1 MILLKVTKHQRS
13 LGLFLFACLEVLG
26 TVNSCFLWKLPPCLL
41 QHHLVGWRFWW
52 HMCGPFFFPLP
63 AALFY
68 TVFCPRGFVFQR
80 PSLEFWISFCYL
92 IHSHSFKC
100 GFSLQSDFVFLT
112 PALTLH
118 CIINFL
124 LSLSPLEPWEFHCPF
139 KLWFLTVYPHL
150 FLVSDHKQIYKHTH
164 QRQNPRLERL
174 SLQPPPETGTC
185 YPGHCVFPFFLHHS
199 PPFFQAAPGLSLCR
213 HLRLPSV
220 LSVHAGTRF
229 SWPF

>member
-1 MILLKVTKHQRS
+1 
-13 LGLFLFACLEVLG
+13 
-26 TVNSCFLWKLPPCLL
+26 
-41 QHHLVGWRFWW
+41 
-52 HMCGPFFFPLP
+52 MCGPFFFPLA

-150 FLVSDHKQIYKHTH
+150 FFVSDHKQIYKHTH

-174 SLQPPPETGTC
+174 SATPSRDRHLLPR
-185 YPGHCVFPFFLHHS
+185 
-199 PPFFQAAPGLSLCR
+199 SLCVS
-213 HLRLPSV
+213 LFPSS
-220 LSVHAGTRF
+220 LTTLFPGGPRPKSLQTSSSSF
-229 SWPF
+229 CT